1 MDGPLF
7 TYELPCIRKELPVAG
22 RVDMQE
28 KMAAAYTAVLK
39 YDKWKKYPL
48 FKR

>member
-22 RVDMQE
+22 RVDRHAFERSCQWQ
-28 KMAAAYTAVLK
+28 VL
-39 YDKWKKYPL
+39 
-48 FKR
+48 